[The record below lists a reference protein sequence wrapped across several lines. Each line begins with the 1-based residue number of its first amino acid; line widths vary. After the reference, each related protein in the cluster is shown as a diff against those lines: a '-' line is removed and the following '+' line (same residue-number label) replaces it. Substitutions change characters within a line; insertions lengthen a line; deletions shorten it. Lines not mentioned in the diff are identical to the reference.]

1 MAFRNRLFRNRAFRN
16 RPFRTLAAAA
26 LLLAPALQ
34 LPAGARP
41 MPLGVDAYGHPAPLP
56 TAYPPYGA
64 PYSRPLPPPNPW
76 AYGDLISDG
85 ADPLPPSGSAPYAA
99 QPLTPMQMAQRCNTG
114 RLVGGLLGGGLGYG
128 LSRKDGR
135 AWAIPLGAL
144 LGSQMGCSAAV
155 GRGPRPW

>member
-1 MAFRNRLFRNRAFRN
+1 MAFRTLFGGAVS
-16 RPFRTLAAAA
+16 A
-26 LLLAPALQ
+26 LLAAPALLQ
-34 LPAGARP
+34 PASA
-41 MPLGVDAYGHPAPLP
+41 MPWPIGV
-56 TAYPPYGA
+56 A
-64 PYSRPLPPPNPW
+64 PYQRSYPSSPVPPTNPW
-76 AYGDLISDG
+76 AYGDLISD
-85 ADPLPPSGSAPYAA
+85 DTDSLPPAGAAPYGTSPYGAVPYAA

-155 GRGPRPW
+155 GRGPQPW

>member
-1 MAFRNRLFRNRAFRN
+1 MAFRTLFGG
-16 RPFRTLAAAA
+16 AASA
-26 LLLAPALQ
+26 LLAVPALLQ
-34 LPAGARP
+34 PASA
-41 MPLGVDAYGHPAPLP
+41 MPWPIGV
-56 TAYPPYGA
+56 A
-64 PYSRPLPPPNPW
+64 PYQRSYPSSPVPPTNPW

-85 ADPLPPSGSAPYAA
+85 TDSLPPAPYAA

>member
-1 MAFRNRLFRNRAFRN
+1 MAFHTLFGGGV
-16 RPFRTLAAAA
+16 AAA
-26 LLLAPALQ
+26 LMAASGLT
-34 LPAGARP
+34 LPATA
-41 MPLGVDAYGHPAPLP
+41 MPWPIGVAPDQRS
-56 TAYPPYGA
+56 YPSSPV
-64 PYSRPLPPPNPW
+64 PPPNPW
-76 AYGDLISDG
+76 AYGDRISDG
-85 ADPLPPSGSAPYAA
+85 ADAVPPEGSSPYGTSPYGTSPYGAVPDAA